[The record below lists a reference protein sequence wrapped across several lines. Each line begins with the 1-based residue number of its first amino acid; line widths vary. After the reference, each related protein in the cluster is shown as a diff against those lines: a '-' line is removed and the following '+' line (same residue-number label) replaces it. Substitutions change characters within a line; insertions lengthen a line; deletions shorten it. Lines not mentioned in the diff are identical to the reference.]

1 MRRRSFLLITL
12 VFVLGLWGC
21 VEVPQGGRLPT
32 QATIPLSPSV
42 VTDPAPS
49 VPDHSPLYLPHC
61 TPEQMLEYFEEVVL
75 RIEYSDGTGNPA
87 LVQKWCSSIRYRI
100 RGDAT
105 QADLAV
111 LSDLFAQLNQV
122 PGFPGIREAEDGE
135 PAELTLHF
143 LGEEDFKAMFSDVV
157 NGEDA
162 YGATQFWYY
171 TATNEIYSAD
181 IGYRTDMDQATRNSV
196 LIEEIINTLGITD
209 TAVRTDSIVY
219 QYSDDNTTLS
229 DVDWVILRL
238 LYDPAIRC
246 GMDLES
252 CRHVI
257 AALYY

>member
-1 MRRRSFLLITL
+1 MGRWICLLVSIAL
-12 VFVLGLWGC
+12 LLGLWGC

-42 VTDPAPS
+42 GADPVPS
-49 VPDHSPLYLPHC
+49 VPEHSPLYLPHC
-61 TPEQMLEYFEEVVL
+61 ALEQMLEYFEEVVL
-75 RIEYSDGTGNPA
+75 RIEYSDDTGNPA
-87 LVQKWCSSIRYRI
+87 LVQKWLSPIRYRI

-105 QADLAV
+105 QADLVV
-111 LSDLFAQLNQV
+111 LSDLFAQLNQI
-122 PGFPGIREAEDGE
+122 PGFPGIWEAEDGE

-143 LGEEDFKAMFSDVV
+143 LNEEDFNAIFSEVV
-157 NGEDA
+157 NGENA

-181 IGYRTDMDQATRNSV
+181 IGYRTDMDQTTRNSV

-209 TAVRTDSIVY
+209 TEVRTDSIVY
-219 QYSDDNTTLS
+219 QYSNDNTALS

-252 CRHVI
+252 CSKVI